1 MKRMQKFVVVG
12 RGGMKGGSLLVAV
25 VFAAALLATANG
37 QDGKHAMRSR
47 ETWNGMEG
55 SYSIISHK
63 QRRGMYA

>member
-25 VFAAALLATANG
+25 VFAAAAAALLATANG

-47 ETWNGMEG
+47 ETRDLEW
-55 SYSIISHK
+55 
-63 QRRGMYA
+63 RARTP